1 MTDEFLGDR
10 RAALE
15 EAFFAKQNALLRQK
29 LKDSWEARAKKEA
42 LAAASGIADD
52 TVLERLAALGIGPDT
67 TAALSLVPLV
77 AVAWADGSIDE
88 KERRAILSGAEAA
101 GLGKQDVGYQ
111 LLERWLAE
119 RPSPE
124 LLASWKDYTAA
135 LSATLS
141 HEARGALK
149 QALLAR
155 ARAVAEAA
163 GGFLGIGRK
172 VSAAEEAVLN
182 ELASAFSE

>member
-1 MTDEFLGDR
+1 MTDDFLGDR

-29 LKDSWEARAKKEA
+29 LKDSWEAQAKKEA
-42 LAAASGIADD
+42 LAAASGINDD
-52 TVLERLAALGIGPDT
+52 AVLERLGALGIRPDT

-77 AVAWADGSIDE
+77 AVAWADGSIDDN
-88 KERRAILSGAEAA
+88 ERRAILSGAEEA
-101 GLGKQDVGYQ
+101 GLGKQDVGHQ
-111 LLERWLAE
+111 LLQRWLSE

-141 HEARGALK
+141 PEARAALK
-149 QALLAR
+149 QALQ
-155 ARAVAEAA
+155 
-163 GGFLGIGRK
+163 
-172 VSAAEEAVLN
+172 
-182 ELASAFSE
+182 